1 MPCYHPLTAWRL
13 IGGQDKSTGKWR
25 ITFNPVLG
33 HPSTEMKIPCGQ
45 CIGCRLEASRQ
56 WAVRCVH
63 EASLH
68 KSNSFITL
76 TYKPDCLPSDGGLH
90 PEHFQKFMKRLR
102 KALPDVKIRY
112 FHCGEYGTLLSRPH
126 YHAIIFGYDFPDKK
140 LWSRRHGVN
149 LFRSALLERLWP
161 FGFSTIG
168 DVTFESCAY
177 VARYILKKQNGDGA
191 GAYYNGKH
199 KEYITMSRRP
209 GIARDWI
216 DKYIGDV
223 YPRDAVII
231 RNGLKC
237 KPPRYYDYVYDL
249 TSSDDFAKIQIRRK
263 RVGRLRKL
271 SPDVTPERLMVRES
285 LKKLQAAKLVRPLH
299 LSPL

>member
-1 MPCYHPLTAWRL
+1 
-13 IGGQDKSTGKWR
+13 
-25 ITFNPVLG
+25 
-33 HPSTEMKIPCGQ
+33 
-45 CIGCRLEASRQ
+45 
-56 WAVRCVH
+56 
-63 EASLH
+63 
-68 KSNSFITL
+68 
-76 TYKPDCLPSDGGLH
+76 
-90 PEHFQKFMKRLR
+90 MKRLR

-126 YHAIIFGYDFPDKK
+126 YHAVIFGYDFPDKK

-149 LFRSALLERLWP
+149 LFRSASLERLWP

-168 DVTFESCAY
+168 EVTFESCAY
-177 VARYILKKQNGDGA
+177 VARYILKKQNGDDA
-191 GAYYNGKH
+191 DAYYNGKH

-216 DKYIGDV
+216 DKYAGDV
-223 YPRDAVII
+223 YPRDVVIV

-249 TSSDDFAKIQIRRK
+249 TSPDDFAKIQIRRK

-271 SPDVTPERLMVRES
+271 NPDVTPERLMVRES
-285 LKKLQAAKLVRPLH
+285 LKKLQATKLVRPLH